1 MEKMINEQI
10 DSAMI
15 PEYFDIIKYI
25 SSVEIEQGVLEH
37 LAELQEQFDV
47 YLKTL
52 KKYGHNKALDYLLL
66 SLYNE
71 LLYSNQIE
79 TDRVLSPIE
88 MLDQQI
94 LIKKNNLTKSDI
106 CKLQK
111 KILENTTCPYPTGE
125 QRDEIVFVRKNN
137 EIVYVAPQPSDV
149 SKFMKRFIKFYNM
162 SDDGLMHNDPFIK
175 AALLHLLFVKIHP
188 FIDGNG
194 RVARTLH
201 NQKFTSLVNNTY
213 HTDFVLSPLN
223 ISSSLYINK
232 DSYFSR
238 LAQID
243 FKENADINFGVNRW
257 LDFIIYMYEEQ
268 LYQSNKNMQKV
279 GKVLSKL
286 K

>member
-1 MEKMINEQI
+1 MENNFNEKI
-10 DSAMI
+10 DNNMF
-15 PEYFDIIKYI
+15 PNYFDVIKYI
-25 SSVEIEQGVLEH
+25 YSVEIEQGVLEH
-37 LAELQEQFDV
+37 LAELQEKFDK

-52 KKYGHNKALDYLLL
+52 KKYGHNKALDYLLF

-79 TDRVLSPIE
+79 SDRILSPIE

-94 LIKKNNLTKSDI
+94 LIKKSKLTKSDI
-106 CKLQK
+106 CKLQA
-111 KILENTTCPYPTGE
+111 KILENTTCPYPIGE
-125 QRDEIVFVRKNN
+125 YRNEVVFVRKNN
-137 EIVYVAPQPSDV
+137 KIVYVAPMPSDV
-149 SKFMKRFIKFYNM
+149 SKFMKRFMKFYNM
-162 SDDGLMHNDPFIK
+162 NEDGLIDNDPFIK
-175 AALLHLLFVKIHP
+175 SALLHLLFVKIHP

-201 NQKFTSLVNNTY
+201 NQKFTSLVNSTY

-223 ISSSLYINK
+223 ISYSLYINK

-243 FKENADINFGVNRW
+243 FKENADINFGINRW

-268 LYQSNKNMQKV
+268 LYQSNNNMQKV
-279 GKVLSKL
+279 NKVLSKL